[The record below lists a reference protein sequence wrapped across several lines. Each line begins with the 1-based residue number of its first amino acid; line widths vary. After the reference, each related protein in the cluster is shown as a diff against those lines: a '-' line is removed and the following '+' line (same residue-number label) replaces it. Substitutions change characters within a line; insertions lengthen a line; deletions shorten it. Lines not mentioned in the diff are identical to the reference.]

1 MTDKKLKTINLKLD
15 EYLKGGIPAN
25 QFFCL
30 HSKMNNEDR
39 EVLNILKNR
48 YSSGVAFASLEFNQA
63 DGVLEK
69 KVLDNSNVL
78 LKDIVYSP
86 PKYIEEKQPI
96 DEVRLK
102 LGKTVAKIL
111 EENEELINNA
121 IKNAVKYKIGYFE
134 IELLIDRCVM
144 IHKDGLQY
152 FRVDGEDL
160 LIIYRGDSLLDRPQI
175 IKKYKDKNGK

>member
-1 MTDKKLKTINLKLD
+1 MNNEKLNTINLKLG

-48 YSSGVAFASLEFNQA
+48 YSSGVAFTSLEFNPA
-63 DGVLEK
+63 NNTLEK
-69 KVLDNSNVL
+69 KVLDNSSVL
-78 LKDIVYSP
+78 SKDIVYSSSQH
-86 PKYIEEKQPI
+86 IEEKQPI

-121 IKNAVKYKIGYFE
+121 IRNAVRYKLGYFE
-134 IELLIDRCVM
+134 IDLLIDRCVL

-175 IKKYKDKNGK
+175 IKKYKE